1 MLGRTIK
8 MCYLK
13 LMVFNISYGFVIYS
27 IDYQKNKHFRCFC
40 NNICMAVYV
49 IVVKVDAI
57 PFSGS
62 HLLKSNVRFY
72 SLYKINVLISYFEL

>member
-1 MLGRTIK
+1 MLCLMLGRTIK
-8 MCYLK
+8 MC
-13 LMVFNISYGFVIYS
+13 SYGFVIYS
-27 IDYQKNKHFRCFC
+27 IDYQKNIHFRCFC

-62 HLLKSNVRFY
+62 HLLKSIGV
-72 SLYKINVLISYFEL
+72 